1 MDTLSLRVRGFLS
14 ISRLFRPTGDANF
27 ARIKRRRALFS
38 FIARRMAVLKL
49 ALFITGYIW
58 MLSIPSSQLC
68 RGVYFDENALQPGQV
83 NTYWNW
89 KEVHDA
95 DRFLTELEALRDI
108 NATSEQRSQFVVNE
122 FLKIGLS
129 ASTQNYEFT
138 GLHKG
143 INGTNAYA
151 ILSSPRVSGAEAT
164 VISASWLSRMNE
176 GDGTLNLR
184 GVATVLALSRFV
196 KQYSLWAR
204 DIIFIVSDGHME
216 GMQAW
221 LSAYHGVTQSNIR
234 AERLELTSGV
244 IWTALNIDYPGHSL
258 SHLGIFHGMPLHL
271 PSVSYLMNI
280 SSEGLNGRLP
290 NQDLLNSFQHI
301 SRRTG
306 VPVVLYDH
314 KDEPGLEW
322 LPESIRNHREI
333 RTYAAQAR
341 NLLRHVRYQASG
353 RGSGVHGLFH
363 QYRIDAFTVFAVPSA
378 GPHGFHSL
386 GRIIESTLRTTNNLL
401 ERLHASFFFYV
412 LTSFDRF
419 VKIGNY
425 LPSVILISV
434 AMIFGGLEVWVDAA
448 WTKRIPE
455 KPNVE
460 GSTRM
465 IWNRRRR
472 PVLEVV
478 SIMVATHLFGAITFF
493 FLTSK
498 LYQSLSFASAELCLV
513 TYLLPLVVPR
523 LLRRCYSDDIA
534 PLSLVLKAFN
544 LCLSSTVISIITVLN
559 FSLAAC
565 LAVAL
570 GILLYIASS
579 SSNRAIGMAKYTVY
593 VVLGFGWVLLEETTK
608 QMIWDWDVL
617 GVWLLPFLCI
627 VYFPL
632 TLQAALVCII

>member
-1 MDTLSLRVRGFLS
+1 MDGPTFRLQVFLRGLSF
-14 ISRLFRPTGDANF
+14 FRPKGNPNL
-27 ARIKRRRALFS
+27 ARINRRRALFS
-38 FIARRMAVLKL
+38 LIARRITILKL
-49 ALFITGYIW
+49 ALFIAGYVW
-58 MLSIPSSQLC
+58 MLSIPSSRLD

-95 DRFLTELEALRDI
+95 DHFLEELETLRDS
-108 NATSEQRSQFVVNE
+108 NATSEQRSQYIMRE

-138 GLHKG
+138 GLHND
-143 INGTNAYA
+143 INGTNTYA

-164 VISASWLSRMNE
+164 VISASWISRMDQ

-184 GVATVLALSRFV
+184 GVATVLALSRYV

-204 DIIFIVSDGHME
+204 DIIFIISDGYME

-221 LSAYHGVTQSNIR
+221 LSEYHGVTQSNIR
-234 AERLELTSGV
+234 AQRLDLSSGV

-258 SHLGIFHGMPLHL
+258 SHLGIFH
-271 PSVSYLMNI
+271 
-280 SSEGLNGRLP
+280 EGLNGRLP

-306 VPVVLYDH
+306 VSVVLYDH
-314 KDEPGLEW
+314 KDEPELRW
-322 LPESIRNHREI
+322 LPESIRTHPEI
-333 RTYAAQAR
+333 KTYAAQAR
-341 NLLRHVRYQASG
+341 NLWRHVGYQASG

-363 QYRIDAFTVFAVPSA
+363 QYRIDAFTMFAVPSA

-386 GRIIESTLRTTNNLL
+386 GRVIESTMRTTNNLL

-425 LPSVILISV
+425 LPSAILISV
-434 AMIFGGLEVWVDAA
+434 AMMFGGLQVWVDAA
-448 WTKRIPE
+448 WTQRSQE
-455 KPNVE
+455 KPQTE
-460 GSTRM
+460 GSARS
-465 IWNRRRR
+465 IWIRRRR

-478 SIMVATHLFGAITFF
+478 FVMLGTHLFGAATFF
-493 FLTSK
+493 FMSSRR
-498 LYQSLSFASAELCLV
+498 YQSLSVSSGFSTFTKQSAQPMQSAPFFLCLAV
-513 TYLLPLVVPR
+513 YLLPLVVPT
-523 LLRRCYSDDIA
+523 LLRSHSNNDPPSRA
-534 PLSLVLKAFN
+534 LVLKAFN

-570 GILLYIASS
+570 GTPLSIASS
-579 SSNRAIGMAKYTVY
+579 SSNQAIRIANYSFY

-608 QMIWDWDVL
+608 QMIWNWDVL

-632 TLQAALVCII
+632 TLQAALVCVI